1 MSRHI
6 KGSSRSQATL
16 FPEMLEDFVAK
27 ENPVRVIDVFVDGL
41 DLENL
46 GFKGVQSKATGRP
59 GYHPAILLKVYIY
72 GYLNRIQSSRC
83 LERETQR
90 NVELMW
96 LTERLSPD
104 FKTIADFRKDNHLGI
119 KNACKTFVQMCH
131 KFKMFSE
138 ATVAI
143 DGSKFKA
150 SNNKDKNYTPSK
162 IKSHIERV
170 EKHIN
175 RYFQQLEQSDSQENS
190 PNNIANIESKLDF
203 LKQHLVELKEMEL
216 AVNNHPDKQISTVD
230 PDSRLMKTQ
239 GMTRAVCYNIQSA
252 VDTKH
257 HLIVAHEVTNT
268 TDRGQ
273 LCNMTKQTL
282 KALGKS
288 VTTILADKGY
298 YSRQD
303 IKDTQDLGVS
313 TLVPKTDTSGS
324 EKKGIFNKSLFQ
336 YNQDNDVY
344 ICPAGKELQHRF
356 NAIEGGLDIKTYF
369 NGMAC
374 KNCTIRSQC
383 TRSKKDPRRMRRWI
397 HEADM
402 EKMEALLKATPD
414 AMLQRKQTVEHP
426 FGTIKLWAGATH
438 LLTRGFKNV
447 STELNLHVLAYNLKR
462 MLSIFG
468 SEILM
473 KEVMLP

>member
-6 KGSSRSQATL
+6 KGSSPSQATL
-16 FPEMLEDFVAK
+16 FPEILEDFVAK

-59 GYHPAILLKVYIY
+59 GYHPAILLKIYIY

-83 LERETQR
+83 LERETKR

-104 FKTIADFRKDNHLGI
+104 FKT
-119 KNACKTFVQMCH
+119 FVQMCH
-131 KFKMFSE
+131 KFNMFSE

-175 RYFQQLEQSDSQENS
+175 RYFQQLEQSDSQEKS

-203 LKQHLVELKEMEL
+203 LKQYLVELKEMDL
-216 AVNNHPDKQISTVD
+216 TVNNHPDKQISTAD

-282 KALGKS
+282 NALGKS

-344 ICPAGKELQHRF
+344 ICPAGNELQHRF
-356 NAIEGGLDIKTYF
+356 NAIEGGLDIKIYF

-402 EKMEALLKATPD
+402 EKMEALLKAMPD

-426 FGTIKLWAGATH
+426 FGTIKLWAGVTH